1 MSARHRQLVV
11 ALSLAV
17 SVAGAVSA
25 PSFGSTKHAGSSA
38 AAKVTFVQGMPSG
51 PISVFA
57 DGALLIKYFAFK
69 TTIGPVPL
77 KAGTWSIAIRPT
89 GASTTTRP
97 ELFENLL
104 VTPGENASI
113 IVNYSA
119 SGAPALSFFQNP
131 TAGIAPGYAR
141 LAIRQL
147 AAAPAINFF
156 AGTARVGTNMKNS
169 AQVLVNVPAGLHTI
183 GASFA
188 GSPQRAFPSSN
199 FTLAAGSTSILYVVG
214 SASTRSLALIR
225 QTY

>member
-1 MSARHRQLVV
+1 V
-11 ALSLAV
+11 ALSAAV
-17 SVAGAVSA
+17 SVTGALSA
-25 PSFGSTKHAGSSA
+25 PSFGATKHAGSTA
-38 AAKVTFVQGMPSG
+38 AAEVTFVQGMPNG
-51 PISVFA
+51 PISVYA
-57 DGALLIKYFAFK
+57 DGALLIKYFVFK

-113 IVNYSA
+113 VVNYSA
-119 SGAPALSFFQNP
+119 SAKPALSFFQNP
-131 TAGIAPGYAR
+131 TSGIAPGYAR

-156 AGTARVGTNMKNS
+156 AGSARVGTNLKNS
-169 AQVLVNVPAGLHTI
+169 SQVLVNVPAGLHTI
-183 GASFA
+183 GAIFV
-188 GSPQRAFPSSN
+188 GSPTSALTPSN
-199 FTLAAGSTSILYVVG
+199 FALSPGSTSILYVVG
-214 SASTRSLALIR
+214 SAAPRSLALIR